1 MYYLKAN
8 INKPLQFI
16 SSGIFTADSFWS
28 HTERTM
34 DSFEIIMGIKGDVY
48 IQQDEDRFVV
58 GEGDCLLL
66 LPGRIHKGYASSAK
80 GTSFF
85 WLHFYCDRDS
95 TILNE
100 KDALE
105 EIRLA
110 YNNPYFAGF
119 EEKILLPTFFHPSNT
134 ERLSILFHQLLHI
147 YESEYYTGQG
157 MNYILTSLAIELT
170 EQTLSL
176 TSGAKKHLIEKEN
189 LSKIVKWINT
199 HYTAAVSL
207 SKVAHEFNYT
217 KEYLARYF
225 KKHMGMSMQE
235 YINKLKISKSRELLV
250 QSDKHIKEIASELG
264 YSDDKY
270 FLRLF
275 KQYEKITPSE
285 YRRAYHRVHMNNK

>member
-1 MYYLKAN
+1 MYYLRAN
-8 INKPLQFI
+8 IERPLQLV
-16 SSGIFTADSFWS
+16 SSGIFTADSVWS
-28 HTERTM
+28 HTERVI
-34 DSFEIIMGIKGDVY
+34 DSFEIIMGIRGNVY
-48 IQQDEDRFVV
+48 LQQEEESFVV

-66 LPGRIHKGYASSAK
+66 LPGHTHKGYASSPR

-85 WLHFYCDRDS
+85 WLHFYCDENHTVLS
-95 TILNE
+95 E

-110 YNNPYFAGF
+110 YNNPYFTGF
-119 EEKILLPTFFHPSNT
+119 ENNILLPSFFHPPNT

-147 YESEYYTGQG
+147 HESEYYTGQG
-157 MNYILTSLAIELT
+157 MNYLLTSLAIELT
-170 EQTLSL
+170 EQTLSQ
-176 TSGAKKHLIEKEN
+176 TTGAKKHLIEKEN

-199 HYTAAVSL
+199 HYSSAVSL
-207 SKVAHEFNYT
+207 SKVAHEFNYS

-250 QSDKHIKEIASELG
+250 QSDKPIKEIASELG

-275 KQYEKITPSE
+275 KQYERITPRE
-285 YRRAYHRVHMNNK
+285 YRRAYHRVHLNNK